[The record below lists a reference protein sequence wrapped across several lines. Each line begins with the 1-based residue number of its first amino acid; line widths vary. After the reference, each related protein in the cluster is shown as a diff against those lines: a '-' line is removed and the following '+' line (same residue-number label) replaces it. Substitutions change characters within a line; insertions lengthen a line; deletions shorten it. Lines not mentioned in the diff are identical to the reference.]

1 MTSENTKDRFL
12 AEYWQLKIR
21 CERLK
26 EMLDEFET
34 RLLKYDL
41 SCRPS
46 MLKRQLLCM
55 QGYLNILEYRARI
68 ESIEL
73 DTFSEIHIQI

>member
-1 MTSENTKDRFL
+1 MDLPVIS
-12 AEYWQLKIR
+12 LKPLI
-21 CERLK
+21 L
-26 EMLDEFET
+26 LDFFCYSS
-34 RLLKYDL
+34 RSVGPKYDL